1 MTLNDYLIENDK
13 NIGDLVVLFS
23 VGVVL
28 DKTNGNTYPLNSDS
42 TIDFDE
48 GVMVNLLEAD
58 TEWFDNLNLLDFD
71 VVKKWFADEDLDIEG
86 MLLSMDDY
94 CDKHPDFDMAM
105 NGINIY

>member
-1 MTLNDYLIENDK
+1 MSKMNLK
-13 NIGDLVVLFS
+13 NFTMLFS
-23 VGVVL
+23 VGVAF
-28 DKTNGNTYPLNSDS
+28 DKDSGNTFAINADS
-42 TIDFDE
+42 TIDFDNP
-48 GVMVNLLEAD
+48 VNILEFD
-58 TEWFDNLNLLDFD
+58 EEWFDNLDLLDFD

>member
-1 MTLNDYLIENDK
+1 MSKMNLK
-13 NIGDLVVLFS
+13 NFTMLFS
-23 VGVVL
+23 VGVAL
-28 DKTNGNTYPLNSDS
+28 DKDSGNTFAINADS
-42 TIDFDE
+42 TIDFDNP
-48 GVMVNLLEAD
+48 VNILECD
-58 TEWFDNLNLLDFD
+58 EEWFDNLNLLDFD